1 MWLQAEVELTFE
13 EEDLAAPKVRGVTP
27 KKIVPAGR
35 LQGQIIFDGASPTP
49 EYKQLGTIVEKLAG
63 GPQHLTCQI
72 RVERT
77 TCRLLPFRRH
87 PPGHLTLTRMY
98 AGVTYLAIRVLKA
111 KDLKPADIS
120 GFSDPF
126 VTVEWDGCEQVTRVI
141 TRELNPVWNETLY
154 FPLKCA
160 INKAVLEN
168 KSSVSVRV
176 YDFDVAGP
184 DLLGSFDVPLHK
196 ITAAELAQ
204 LDDEIQVDGKK
215 HKGRVLRMEG
225 VRVCMYACASAR
237 RSLDTRALS
246 VSLPPPPQALALRP
260 EPCRPCHIHIRCR
273 HQARAAWPEHRVDHR
288 CLALLHARSAARD
301 HARGGAEEGRRPGPR
316 PGLRDAV
323 PRPRLRPL
331 QPLQPH
337 AIALHAATLCAPGCT
352 PYASQVELL
361 VGRPTERGAARHCGC
376 AAARDRV

>member
-1 MWLQAEVELTFE
+1 MQPVRVWLQAEVELTFE

-27 KKIVPAGR
+27 KRIVPAGR
-35 LQGQIIFDGASPTP
+35 LQGQITFDGATPTP

-63 GPQHLTCQI
+63 GPHPLPRGCTVVGSHLLRANLT
-72 RVERT
+72 
-77 TCRLLPFRRH
+77 
-87 PPGHLTLTRMY
+87 PPRMY

-160 INKAVLEN
+160 INKAVLQG

-184 DLLGSFDVPLHK
+184 DLLGSFDVPLHR
-196 ITAAELAQ
+196 ITSAELAQ

-225 VRVCMYACASAR
+225 ARARAVCMSVRARASACVCVLVCVMR
-237 RSLDTRALS
+237 TQDGRHHTRALS
-246 VSLPPPPQALALRP
+246 LPHPYPQPLPLPPTPSPTLNP
-260 EPCRPCHIHIRCR
+260 NPFPYPYPNHYPNWSEPCRPFSP
-273 HQARAAWPEHRVDHR
+273 AA
-288 CLALLHARSAARD
+288 
-301 HARGGAEEGRRPGPR
+301 
-316 PGLRDAV
+316 
-323 PRPRLRPL
+323 
-331 QPLQPH
+331 
-337 AIALHAATLCAPGCT
+337 
-352 PYASQVELL
+352 
-361 VGRPTERGAARHCGC
+361 
-376 AAARDRV
+376 

>member
-1 MWLQAEVELTFE
+1 MRVRLQAEVELTFE

-27 KKIVPAGR
+27 KRIVPAGR
-35 LQGQIIFDGASPTP
+35 LQGQITFDGATPTP

-63 GPQHLTCQI
+63 GPHPPPPRGCTVVGSHLLRAHLT
-72 RVERT
+72 
-77 TCRLLPFRRH
+77 
-87 PPGHLTLTRMY
+87 PPLMY

-196 ITAAELAQ
+196 ITSAELAQ

-225 VRVCMYACASAR
+225 VRARAVCMCVCVR
-237 RSLDTRALS
+237 
-246 VSLPPPPQALALRP
+246 
-260 EPCRPCHIHIRCR
+260 
-273 HQARAAWPEHRVDHR
+273 ARARV
-288 CLALLHARSAARD
+288 CL
-301 HARGGAEEGRRPGPR
+301 
-316 PGLRDAV
+316 
-323 PRPRLRPL
+323 
-331 QPLQPH
+331 
-337 AIALHAATLCAPGCT
+337 
-352 PYASQVELL
+352 YA
-361 VGRPTERGAARHCGC
+361 
-376 AAARDRV
+376 

>member
-1 MWLQAEVELTFE
+1 MRANLT
-13 EEDLAAPKVRGVTP
+13 
-27 KKIVPAGR
+27 
-35 LQGQIIFDGASPTP
+35 
-49 EYKQLGTIVEKLAG
+49 
-63 GPQHLTCQI
+63 
-72 RVERT
+72 
-77 TCRLLPFRRH
+77 
-87 PPGHLTLTRMY
+87 PPLMY

-196 ITAAELAQ
+196 ITSAELAQ

-225 VRVCMYACASAR
+225 VRARAVCMCVCVR
-237 RSLDTRALS
+237 
-246 VSLPPPPQALALRP
+246 
-260 EPCRPCHIHIRCR
+260 
-273 HQARAAWPEHRVDHR
+273 ARARV
-288 CLALLHARSAARD
+288 CL
-301 HARGGAEEGRRPGPR
+301 
-316 PGLRDAV
+316 
-323 PRPRLRPL
+323 
-331 QPLQPH
+331 
-337 AIALHAATLCAPGCT
+337 
-352 PYASQVELL
+352 YA
-361 VGRPTERGAARHCGC
+361 
-376 AAARDRV
+376 

>member
-1 MWLQAEVELTFE
+1 
-13 EEDLAAPKVRGVTP
+13 
-27 KKIVPAGR
+27 
-35 LQGQIIFDGASPTP
+35 
-49 EYKQLGTIVEKLAG
+49 
-63 GPQHLTCQI
+63 
-72 RVERT
+72 
-77 TCRLLPFRRH
+77 
-87 PPGHLTLTRMY
+87 MY

-196 ITAAELAQ
+196 ITSAELAQ

-225 VRVCMYACASAR
+225 AGVCMYVRVRPQDR
-237 RSLDTRALS
+237 RHDTRALAL
-246 VSLPPPPQALALRP
+246 SLSLHLVTYG
-260 EPCRPCHIHIRCR
+260 CR
-273 HQARAAWPEHRVDHR
+273 HQARAARAIHRVDHR
-288 CLALLHARSAARD
+288 RLALLHARLTA
-301 HARGGAEEGRRPGPR
+301 
-316 PGLRDAV
+316 
-323 PRPRLRPL
+323 
-331 QPLQPH
+331 
-337 AIALHAATLCAPGCT
+337 
-352 PYASQVELL
+352 
-361 VGRPTERGAARHCGC
+361 
-376 AAARDRV
+376 